1 MHENSCS
8 LTIANPVC
16 YYLSDLCQYRLKKN
30 LSVVLFN
37 IFFILRVRF
46 SVFSYVQEPNFF
58 FSSAN
63 SSELFKIYLLVFYLL
78 LQKVLYFSNLSRL
91 EYVCVLFLPFFFF
104 VFWLH
109 HVETCVLHILN
120 YQFISL
126 GNFLVVQWLGLCA
139 SNTGGMSS
147 VPGWEAKIPHAS
159 PSAPFPPKFISLFF
173 YDFWI
178 LYQTQNIL
186 FYMKI
191 LPPWHFTRYFYV

>member
-1 MHENSCS
+1 MFRS
-8 LTIANPVC
+8 
-16 YYLSDLCQYRLKKN
+16 Q
-30 LSVVLFN
+30 
-37 IFFILRVRF
+37 IFFSLLRTPQSFLKFICWSFTYCCRRSFILAILAVWNMC
-46 SVFSYVQEPNFF
+46 VFC
-58 FSSAN
+58 
-63 SSELFKIYLLVFYLL
+63 FY
-78 LQKVLYFSNLSRL
+78 Y
-91 EYVCVLFLPFFFF
+91 FFFF
-104 VFWLH
+104 AFWLH

-178 LYQTQNIL
+178 LYQT
-186 FYMKI
+186 
-191 LPPWHFTRYFYV
+191 